1 MVTLSNEDNENLT
14 KKLSDGFERSVCW
27 KNYQTI
33 TAKVINQGSNIY
45 ELLSASF
52 QGVKRLFVL
61 AYAIAANAANNE
73 AGKKDNREYFLP
85 IRKMENYNLLID
97 GRNFY
102 HQPINDLTKQNDEVR
117 KISTGQGDD

>member
-1 MVTLSNEDNENLT
+1 M
-14 KKLSDGFERSVCW
+14 
-27 KNYQTI
+27 
-33 TAKVINQGSNIY
+33 
-45 ELLSASF
+45 
-52 QGVKRLFVL
+52 FVL

-97 GRNFY
+97 GWNFY

>member
-1 MVTLSNEDNENLT
+1 M
-14 KKLSDGFERSVCW
+14 
-27 KNYQTI
+27 
-33 TAKVINQGSNIY
+33 
-45 ELLSASF
+45 
-52 QGVKRLFVL
+52 FVL

-85 IRKMENYNLLID
+85 IRKMENYNLFID
-97 GRNFY
+97 GWNFY